1 MHKIDINMTVII
13 QETVFV
19 YRLKNIKDLKWHT
32 RYHSHGLNL
41 YEIHYFISGEGKFR
55 IGRNLYNIIPGM
67 LFICPPDL
75 PHAVET
81 TINDQPITYYAV
93 LFSINSQDCSEADG
107 VQSLLDKLI
116 SGLPVKIGRNYRFFF
131 EELKERSMS
140 VSTMKRNAA
149 VFQLLSF
156 LYILGDGDIPEG
168 EPGNIHI
175 EKALDIMQENIYGYL
190 TLEDIAGKINVTSS
204 YLSRLFKN
212 KLNTAPK
219 KYYTRLKIE
228 AAAALLT
235 DTNMSI
241 YEIAEKLKFYSEYHF
256 SRVFKQYTGLPPGK
270 YRKEQYYRHKNEGE
284 RIIERNGV

>member
-1 MHKIDINMTVII
+1 MHKIDINMTVRIH
-13 QETVFV
+13 ETVFV
-19 YRLKNIKDLKWHT
+19 YRLKSIKDLKWHT
-32 RYHSHGLNL
+32 RYHSHGLNQ
-41 YEIHYFISGEGKFR
+41 YEIHYFISGEGKLR
-55 IGRNLYNIIPGM
+55 IGKNLYNITPGT

-81 TINDQPITYYAV
+81 TINDMPVTYYAV
-93 LFSINSQDCSEADG
+93 LFSINGKECSG
-107 VQSLLDKLI
+107 VNDIQALMDKLI
-116 SGLPVKIGRNYRFFF
+116 SRQPVKIGRNYRFFF

-140 VSTMKRNAA
+140 VSSMKKNAA

-168 EPGNIHI
+168 EPGNIHV

-190 TLEDIAGKINVTSS
+190 TLEDIAGKTNVTSS

-235 DTNMSI
+235 DTNMTI

-270 YRKEQYYRHKNEGE
+270 YRKEQYYRHNKKGE
-284 RIIERNGV
+284 KIIERTGF